1 MASTDTRIALIGSG
15 FIAEVHLMA
24 LRRVPGVVV
33 TAVCDTVKPRAE
45 RMAKRH
51 GIAQVFDSVD
61 ALCDARVADAV
72 HVLVPPG
79 AHFAVAKRCLERGMN
94 VLVEKPMA
102 LSLEH
107 VDELERIAKAQQLV
121 LGVNHNQSASPA
133 VVRVCDHVA
142 ASRLGRI
149 EHVAIVHN
157 VPLRQLQ
164 TGDVSHFMFQT
175 EANILLEQ
183 AVHLF
188 SIVHR
193 LLGDCRNVRVV
204 TGEPVT
210 LANGARFFDDWQMQL
225 TCERGTASVRMALGR
240 TMPESTLH
248 AIGTDGAVFAD
259 LLRDACWLRRKTR
272 WLDFLDS
279 GRNLAAGGF
288 HLLRRSAMAVLG
300 YGLALFKLRGPED
313 PFLRGMQTSIAE
325 FHDAV
330 RNKKTPRN
338 SPAAG
343 REALRMCFLAA
354 EAAGASSVPLP
365 PPPPHAEPM
374 AARSGEV
381 VVLGGAGFLG
391 RHCVDA
397 LLAQGRPVT
406 LLVRRPQL
414 LPAELRDA
422 RIRVFAGDAG
432 DPVALARAFAGA
444 SCVLHLATV
453 AGDDPARVEGAMRDS
468 VATAAQCAREAKVR
482 RFVYASSTAALYLG
496 DAEPVRGDSGPD
508 PRPRARGAYSR
519 GKIAAEAALLTERE
533 RGLDVVI
540 VRPAVV
546 LGSPSSLEHS
556 GLGLWVRDNHCV
568 GWGRGDVPL
577 PLVLGDDCATGL
589 VAALFAPA
597 AKNKS
602 YNLAGSV
609 RMTAREF
616 VEELRLRT
624 GRDYCFH
631 PTPIGWMWTQEV
643 GKHFV
648 KFLARKQR
656 EFPSLR
662 DLRSRSFS
670 APLDCAD
677 ASHDLGFR
685 PEGDR
690 LRFLSRLFAMVAA
703 GGKPAGASQR
713 SEAEAPVGS

>member
-1 MASTDTRIALIGSG
+1 
-15 FIAEVHLMA
+15 
-24 LRRVPGVVV
+24 
-33 TAVCDTVKPRAE
+33 
-45 RMAKRH
+45 
-51 GIAQVFDSVD
+51 
-61 ALCDARVADAV
+61 
-72 HVLVPPG
+72 
-79 AHFAVAKRCLERGMN
+79 
-94 VLVEKPMA
+94 
-102 LSLEH
+102 
-107 VDELERIAKAQQLV
+107 
-121 LGVNHNQSASPA
+121 
-133 VVRVCDHVA
+133 
-142 ASRLGRI
+142 
-149 EHVAIVHN
+149 
-157 VPLRQLQ
+157 
-164 TGDVSHFMFQT
+164 
-175 EANILLEQ
+175 
-183 AVHLF
+183 
-188 SIVHR
+188 
-193 LLGDCRNVRVV
+193 
-204 TGEPVT
+204 
-210 LANGARFFDDWQMQL
+210 
-225 TCERGTASVRMALGR
+225 
-240 TMPESTLH
+240 
-248 AIGTDGAVFAD
+248 
-259 LLRDACWLRRKTR
+259 
-272 WLDFLDS
+272 
-279 GRNLAAGGF
+279 
-288 HLLRRSAMAVLG
+288 
-300 YGLALFKLRGPED
+300 
-313 PFLRGMQTSIAE
+313 
-325 FHDAV
+325 
-330 RNKKTPRN
+330 
-338 SPAAG
+338 
-343 REALRMCFLAA
+343 
-354 EAAGASSVPLP
+354 
-365 PPPPHAEPM
+365 
-374 AARSGEV
+374 
-381 VVLGGAGFLG
+381 
-391 RHCVDA
+391 
-397 LLAQGRPVT
+397 
-406 LLVRRPQL
+406 
-414 LPAELRDA
+414 
-422 RIRVFAGDAG
+422 
-432 DPVALARAFAGA
+432 
-444 SCVLHLATV
+444 
-453 AGDDPARVEGAMRDS
+453 MRDS

-496 DAEPVRGDSGPD
+496 DNESVQGDSGPD

-519 GKIAAEAALLTERE
+519 GKIAAEVALVAERE

-677 ASHDLGFR
+677 ASRDLGFR

-713 SEAEAPVGS
+713 SEAAAPVGS